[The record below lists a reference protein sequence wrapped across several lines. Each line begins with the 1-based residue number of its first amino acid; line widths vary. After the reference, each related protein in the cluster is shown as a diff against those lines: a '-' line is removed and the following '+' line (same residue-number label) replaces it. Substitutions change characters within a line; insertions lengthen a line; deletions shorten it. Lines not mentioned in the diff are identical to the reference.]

1 MLGTVHPHLQ
11 DFFADLAAGEIG
23 QEKLTF
29 VHSDKRFFLKKLQAK
44 QTGKLY
50 VFRMKLLPVVKK
62 EKRTWMATFCTQSFT
77 LMPNC
82 EQICDKLEFL

>member
-44 QTGKLY
+44 QTGNLY

-62 EKRTWMATFCTQSFT
+62 RKKNMDGNFLHKVFHSHAKLRTN
-77 LMPNC
+77 L
-82 EQICDKLEFL
+82 